1 MPISSICPP
10 ILESKDGLID
20 LRLYCPFESRAK
32 LKRSVFPFLH
42 RLTRLR
48 IVELRENHLKTLP
61 KSMGRLIELRRLD
74 IGQNDFIEFPD
85 VIGSLISLTE
95 FWCDY
100 NKLLILPDVS
110 WLVIHG
116 FMGRN

>member
-1 MPISSICPP
+1 M
-10 ILESKDGLID
+10 
-20 LRLYCPFESRAK
+20 
-32 LKRSVFPFLH
+32 
-42 RLTRLR
+42 
-48 IVELRENHLKTLP
+48 ELRENHLKTLP

-116 FMGRN
+116 FMGRFETNPILCFHLLSSRLAI